1 MKPFHAE
8 NSEPGYPPCQT
19 LERRLRELVDAG
31 LRELFLVAAVRQ
43 GLDRLI
49 AENLPS
55 NLPEWTRLA
64 DEIIPVDIQF
74 GDLESDITYSTLAL
88 SGGVAGGLQ

>member
-8 NSEPGYPPCQT
+8 NSEPGYPPCQA

-43 GLDRLI
+43 GLDHLI
-49 AENLPS
+49 AEKLPS
-55 NLPEWTRLA
+55 NLPE
-64 DEIIPVDIQF
+64 
-74 GDLESDITYSTLAL
+74 
-88 SGGVAGGLQ
+88 